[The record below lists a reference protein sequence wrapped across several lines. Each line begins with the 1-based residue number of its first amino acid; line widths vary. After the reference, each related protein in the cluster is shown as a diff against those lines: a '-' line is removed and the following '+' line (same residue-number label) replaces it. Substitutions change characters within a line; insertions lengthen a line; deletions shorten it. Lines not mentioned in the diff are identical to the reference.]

1 MSDDT
6 KPAEVSNTQVD
17 AATESESTPGQQC
30 ELKSLVLRSKKG
42 EIEIT
47 EKNSKSKDDDPYI
60 KYALVSRQSF
70 DDNHHHTGTTL
81 EINSPPLLKVLKD
94 VITYYPGEALEFKP
108 KFTIEAP

>member
-1 MSDDT
+1 MGDNIEPPVSGT
-6 KPAEVSNTQVD
+6 KVNAEI
-17 AATESESTPGQQC
+17 ESESIPGQQC

-42 EIEIT
+42 EIEII

-60 KYALVSRQSF
+60 KFALVSRQSF
-70 DDNHHHTGTTL
+70 DETHHHSGTTL
-81 EINSPPLLKVLKD
+81 EINSLPLLKVLKD

>member
-1 MSDDT
+1 MDDIN
-6 KPAEVSNTQVD
+6 PSEVG
-17 AATESESTPGQQC
+17 AADSGIENESFPGQQC
-30 ELKSLVLRSKKG
+30 ELKSLVLRSRKG
-42 EIEIT
+42 EVEII

-70 DDNHHHTGTTL
+70 DENHHLTGTTL
-81 EINSPPLLKVLKD
+81 EINSAPLLKMLQE

>member
-1 MSDDT
+1 MVVDSR
-6 KPAEVSNTQVD
+6 PAAISSTAVDVEVE
-17 AATESESTPGQQC
+17 AESIPGQLC
-30 ELKSLVLRSKKG
+30 ELKSLVLRSQKG
-42 EIEIT
+42 AIEVV
-47 EKNSKSKDDDPYI
+47 EKNSRPKDDDPYV

-70 DDNHHHTGTTL
+70 DESHHLTGTTL